1 MRQALILLS
10 MPLVAAVIGYSTKR
24 LLIWMIFEPE
34 EFRGI
39 GPFGWQGIVPR
50 NAAKIGSIA
59 MGAMFDRLLKP
70 TDLLDRI
77 DPDATVA
84 AVEEPLSTALEAT
97 ADEVADRYYR
107 TVWRGMPQRAK
118 RAVLARVRRRA
129 PDMLHHLIDDMRAN
143 VEGLFDLR
151 FLVVSNLVR
160 NKSKLNQLMREMVT
174 PELNFIRRSGIVFGS
189 CIGLVQAAVWAATH
203 NEWVMPLFGL
213 VTGGTTDWL
222 ALQMLFRPIEPKRYL
237 GIFRWQGLL
246 HRRRPEIT
254 RAYARMGAGE
264 LLHPSVL
271 MEMMLAGPPSDRLL
285 AKVEREVRSAI
296 DAETGVAR
304 PLVTLAVG
312 DERYNEIKRF
322 AAQRA
327 VESLPTVAPAVQDY
341 AVRTL
346 ETEKLVAERMSKM
359 DPEQYEGIMRP
370 AFKDNEW
377 LVVVLG
383 ALLGFLVGEVQLAL
397 VTRL

>member
-1 MRQALILLS
+1 

-24 LLIWMIFEPE
+24 LLIWMIFSPE

-39 GPFGWQGIVPR
+39 GPIGWQGVVPR

-77 DPDATVA
+77 DPEATVA
-84 AVEEPLSTALEAT
+84 AVEQPLSAALEAT
-97 ADEVADRYYR
+97 ADEVADRYYP
-107 TVWRGMPQRAK
+107 TVWRRLPQRAK
-118 RAVLARVRRRA
+118 RAVLMRVRRRA
-129 PDMLHHLIDDMRAN
+129 PDMLHNLIEDMRGN

-189 CIGLVQAAVWAATH
+189 CIGLVQMTVWATTH

-222 ALQMLFRPIEPKRYL
+222 ALQMLFRPIEPKRYFGL
-237 GIFRWQGLL
+237 FRWHGLL

-271 MEMMLAGPPSDRLL
+271 MEMMLVGPPSDRLL
-285 AKVEREVRSAI
+285 AKVGSEVQSAI
-296 DAETGVAR
+296 DAETGAAR
-304 PLVTLAVG
+304 PLITFAVG
-312 DERYNEIKRF
+312 DERYSEIKRF
-322 AAQRA
+322 AARQA
-327 VESLPTVAPAVQDY
+327 VDSLPAVAPAVQEH
-341 AVRTL
+341 ALRTL
-346 ETEKLVAERMSKM
+346 DTEKLVAERMSQM
-359 DPEQYEGIMRP
+359 DPDQYEGIMRP

-377 LVVVLG
+377 LVVALG
-383 ALLGFLVGEVQLAL
+383 ALLGFAVGELQLAL
-397 VTRL
+397 VTHL